1 MMRILLFHIR
11 FKSPVRVIIDD
22 DNGDDEIGCRGC
34 VVIIII
40 MTVGDAED
48 ARVVIIIMT
57 VGDAEDAR

>member
-1 MMRILLFHIR
+1 MMITVMMRLEMQR
-11 FKSPVRVIIDD
+11 VRSHHYHHD
-22 DNGDDEIGCRGC
+22 CRDAR

-48 ARVVIIIMT
+48 ARVVIIIIMT